1 MTANL
6 LQAGYKDSGG
16 NVRFANTGLGCYS
29 AGLYCVM
36 FSQLDKE
43 IELVFWVYP
52 YLVVGLS
59 D

>member
-29 AGLYCVM
+29 AGLYCVI
-36 FSQLDKE
+36 FSQLGKE
-43 IELVFWVYP
+43 TELVF
-52 YLVVGLS
+52 
-59 D
+59 